1 MKYVRYLIVVGVLLV
16 MGSPMI
22 VRADTFDFTFA
33 TLNGS
38 FSGSGVFNTY
48 PFATDPVTGNPIAY
62 SGFYISALDGEV
74 NGIPMVLAPG
84 HPGSAMDYFGPLP
97 PIPDVPLTLFTEYD
111 FLNGSLNFTLDGQ
124 AYFIH
129 DLDQGPSDQLGLNLF
144 GPGGN
149 ELITMTVIPTAEPS
163 TLFSSLLGLVFV
175 FILFAGCAGGR
186 FRRRSSTT

>member
-1 MKYVRYLIVVGVLLV
+1 MKYVRYLIVLLVLLV
-16 MGSPMI
+16 MASPMI

-33 TLNGS
+33 TVNGD
-38 FSGSGVFNTY
+38 FSGSGVFDTY
-48 PFATDPVTGNPIAY
+48 PFATDPVTGDPIAY

-97 PIPDVPLTLFTEYD
+97 PIPNVPLTIFTEYN
-111 FLNGSLNFTLDGQ
+111 FLNGALNFTLDGQ

-129 DLDQGPSDQLGLNLF
+129 DVDQGPGDLLGLNLF

-149 ELITMTVIPTAEPS
+149 ELITMSVIPEAEPS
-163 TLFSSLLGLVFV
+163 TLSFSLLGLGFV
-175 FILFAGCAGGR
+175 FILFSGCAGGR
-186 FRRRSSTT
+186 FRVIRGVD